1 MCLVL
6 ANIDLICYAIHM
18 LARIRAVSL
27 IGLEAF
33 PVEVECDLR
42 PMLTKFVIVGLPD
55 ASLKEAQ
62 ERVESAIKNSDL
74 EWPAAKIVVN
84 LAPADLRKEGPAFDL
99 PIALAILCANGQCD
113 PGELAGYLVAG
124 ELSLDGSLRPVP
136 GVLPMALKA
145 RELGLKG
152 IVIPAQNASEAAV
165 IEGLEVVPI
174 EHLAQCVSWARGY
187 TEIEPAPTRAIAELL
202 RNARGE
208 KDFADVKG
216 QEHAKRAL
224 EVAAAG
230 GHNLLMVG
238 SPGSGKTM
246 LAGRLPGILPDLSEE
261 EALEVTRIYSVAGL
275 LDPSVGLVTTRPYRA
290 PHHTAS
296 IPGVIGGGTVPR
308 PGEISLAHQGVLFF
322 DEMPEM
328 SRTLLETL
336 RQPLEDGQV
345 TISRA
350 HLTLTFPSRFMLI
363 GAMNPCPCGYY
374 GDVAHKCTCS
384 MGAILNYR
392 QRLSGPLLDRIDM
405 TLEVSR
411 LPVEKLVADEPRRM
425 PRGAGS
431 NAVSAGHPGGQK
443 EANSSPAL
451 REVPGLQAASV
462 ALADPADCAAPGGP
476 DMLFAAGVS
485 RRTADSAAA
494 ALQINGVETSHAIKL
509 RVMAAREM
517 QRRRIAASEWAPS
530 AADVQAVRN
539 TNLGGGGSLH
549 LPYRQRAGLHVTNA
563 ALSSKQVKAFC
574 ALDEAGQA
582 LLTRAVERLGLS
594 ARAYE
599 RIRKV
604 ARTIADL
611 AASEHIEVP
620 HLAEAIQYY
629 RAIDLRG

>member
-1 MCLVL
+1 
-6 ANIDLICYAIHM
+6 M

-42 PMLTKFVIVGLPD
+42 PMLTKIVIVGLPD

-74 EWPAAKIVVN
+74 EWPNAKIVVN

-113 PGELAGYLVAG
+113 PAELAGYLIAG

-145 RELGLKG
+145 RELGLRG

-165 IEGLEVVPI
+165 IEGLEVIPI

-187 TEIEPAPTRAIAELL
+187 TEIQPAPIRAIGELL
-202 RNARGE
+202 SNARME

-238 SPGSGKTM
+238 PPGSGKTM
-246 LAGRLPGILPDLSEE
+246 LAGRLPGILPDLSED

-275 LDPSVGLVTTRPYRA
+275 LDPSVGLVTSRPYRA

-308 PGEISLAHQGVLFF
+308 PGEISLAHQGVLFI

-350 HLTLTFPSRFMLI
+350 HLSLTFPSRFMLI

-374 GDVAHKCTCS
+374 SDVAHKCTCS

-411 LPVEKLVADEPRRM
+411 LSVEKLVADEPRRLS
-425 PRGAGS
+425 RS
-431 NAVSAGHPGGQK
+431 RQ
-443 EANSSPAL
+443 E
-451 REVPGLQAASV
+451 QAALGS
-462 ALADPADCAAPGGP
+462 AA
-476 DMLFAAGVS
+476 LFAAGSAAVAGAVAERPAEAGS
-485 RRTADSAAA
+485 AAEGRFDDSLPQYPKEAAA
-494 ALQINGVETSHAIKL
+494 ASAPAALQVNGIETSHAIKL

-517 QRRRIAASEWAPS
+517 QRRRIAASEWAPRQDSTS
-530 AADVQAVRN
+530 AAGSAAS
-539 TNLGGGGSLH
+539 LGSGGSLH
-549 LPYRQRAGLHVTNA
+549 LQYRQQASLHLTNA
-563 ALSSKQVKAFC
+563 ALSSRQVRAFC

-604 ARTIADL
+604 SRTIADL
-611 AASEHIEVP
+611 AGSEHIEIP